1 MAVGCGRAE
10 KCEDVQAAQSH
21 YRRRVDKAVVIANP
35 SASQFT
41 GGAHR
46 DVMAV
51 LNKDFQVSA
60 IWPKS
65 ATDATKESRK
75 WASKGVP
82 LIVAMGGD
90 GMVHHVAQGLIDSD
104 SSLGII
110 PVGTTNVIGRLF
122 NIPKSPTK
130 SAKLLTQRREPSLVG
145 TVQMDLVRGTVESRH
160 FAIFACGLGLDAD
173 VVVAADKEPYKKYR
187 FGSIHYARSAIS
199 VALGSFPKKRNHVS
213 VTSGDREALVSA
225 IAFQF
230 REVYTYFGRLP
241 IRFDSD
247 QPNPVTALLVERL
260 KRRRVPMLA
269 ARILSGADLS
279 NLEEAQVWTDL
290 ESAKTTAD
298 PPIAAQA
305 DGESLGMVDAAT
317 FTWRPESLR
326 VLSDHSPD

>member
-1 MAVGCGRAE
+1 MDR
-10 KCEDVQAAQSH
+10 
-21 YRRRVDKAVVIANP
+21 AVVIANP

-51 LNKDFQVSA
+51 LNRHFEVSA

-65 ATDATKESRK
+65 GTDATKESRK
-75 WASKGVP
+75 WAAKGIP

-90 GMVHHVAQGLIDSD
+90 GMVHHVAQGLINSG

-110 PVGTTNVIGRLF
+110 PVGTTNVIGRVF

-130 SAKLLTQRREPSLVG
+130 SAKLLTQHREPDLVG
-145 TVQMDLVRGTVESRH
+145 TVQMDLVRGTVESQQ

-187 FGSIHYARSAIS
+187 FGSIHYARSAFG
-199 VALGSFPKKRNHVS
+199 VALGSFPKKRPNIS
-213 VTSGDREALVSA
+213 VASGDRDALVSA

-230 REVYTYFGRLP
+230 RDVYTYFGRLP
-241 IRFDSD
+241 IRLDPGR
-247 QPNPVTALLVERL
+247 PNPMTALLVDRL
-260 KRRRVPMLA
+260 KRRRVPLVA
-269 ARILSGADLS
+269 GKILSGADLS
-279 NLEEAQVWTDL
+279 NLGEIQIWTDL
-290 ESAKTTAD
+290 DSAKAVAD

-317 FTWRPESLR
+317 FTWHPESLR
-326 VLSDHSPD
+326 VLSGHSPG